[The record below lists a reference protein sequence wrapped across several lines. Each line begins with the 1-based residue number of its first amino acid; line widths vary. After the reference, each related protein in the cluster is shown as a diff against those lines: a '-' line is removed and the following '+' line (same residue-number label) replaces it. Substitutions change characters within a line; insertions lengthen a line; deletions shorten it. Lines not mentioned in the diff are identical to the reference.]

1 MNKVFLVGRLTRD
14 FDLRY
19 GANNTAVART
29 SIAVDRQ
36 FSSQNGEREA
46 DFINIVA
53 FGNRAETM
61 KKYLTKG
68 SQIAI
73 SGRIQTGSYD
83 ASDGRKVYTT
93 DIVIEEFQFLDS
105 KGSRQVENNNTTNV
119 NNIAESVVLT
129 QEELPRIGCSG
140 ITKQLSTAI
149 IKDFTQEENLVDN
162 VLDVEST
169 EEGFNQLLKASI

>member
-105 KGSRQVENNNTTNV
+105 KGSRQVENNNTNV
-119 NNIAESVVLT
+119 NSTNDITPYDFATESPSNNT
-129 QEELPRIGCSG
+129 ETDPF
-140 ITKQLSTAI
+140 
-149 IKDFTQEENLVDN
+149 KDFGDKIEIDDSDLP
-162 VLDVEST
+162 
-169 EEGFNQLLKASI
+169 F

>member
-14 FDLRY
+14 PDLRY
-19 GANNTAVART
+19 GASNNAVMR
-29 SIAVDRQ
+29 SSLAVDRQ
-36 FSSQNGEREA
+36 FTNQNGEREA

-83 ASDGRKVYTT
+83 DKDGKRVYTT
-93 DIVIEEFQFLDS
+93 DVVIDEFQFLDS
-105 KGSRQVENNNTTNV
+105 KGTRNDSTDSSISNDSSLTPYDFSDTTND
-119 NNIAESVVLT
+119 NNDESD
-129 QEELPRIGCSG
+129 PF
-140 ITKQLSTAI
+140 
-149 IKDFTQEENLVDN
+149 KDFGDKIEIDDSDLP
-162 VLDVEST
+162 
-169 EEGFNQLLKASI
+169 F

>member
-14 FDLRY
+14 FDVRY
-19 GANNTAVART
+19 GASNNAVAR
-29 SIAVDRQ
+29 SSLAVDRQ
-36 FSSQNGEREA
+36 FSNQNGEREA

-61 KKYLTKG
+61 KKYLVKG

-93 DIVIEEFQFLDS
+93 DVVIDEFQFLDS
-105 KGSRQVENNNTTNV
+105 RASRQMESTDTNV
-119 NNIAESVVLT
+119 NSNNDVTPYDFATES
-129 QEELPRIGCSG
+129 P
-140 ITKQLSTAI
+140 STNVETDPF
-149 IKDFTQEENLVDN
+149 KDFGDKIEIDDSDLP
-162 VLDVEST
+162 
-169 EEGFNQLLKASI
+169 F

>member
-14 FDLRY
+14 PELRY
-19 GANNTAVART
+19 GASNNAVMRT

-36 FSSQNGEREA
+36 FTNQNGEREA

-68 SQIAI
+68 SQIAV

-83 ASDGRKVYTT
+83 GTDGKRVYTT
-93 DIVIEEFQFLDS
+93 DVIIDEFQFLDTR
-105 KGSRQVENNNTTNV
+105 GSRTQDTGNSSNNTSSEVTPYDFSSENTEV
-119 NNIAESVVLT
+119 ET
-129 QEELPRIGCSG
+129 DPF
-140 ITKQLSTAI
+140 
-149 IKDFTQEENLVDN
+149 KDFGDKIEIDDSDLP
-162 VLDVEST
+162 
-169 EEGFNQLLKASI
+169 F

>member
-14 FDLRY
+14 PDLRY
-19 GANNTAVART
+19 GASNSAVMR
-29 SIAVDRQ
+29 SSLAVDRQ
-36 FSSQNGEREA
+36 FTNQNGEREA

-83 ASDGRKVYTT
+83 DKDGKRIYTT
-93 DIVIEEFQFLDS
+93 DVVVDEFQFLDS
-105 KGSRQVENNNTTNV
+105 KGSRQNDMGDNSNMNSSTNQSSNLTPYDFSNDATNESNTE
-119 NNIAESVVLT
+119 ESD
-129 QEELPRIGCSG
+129 PF
-140 ITKQLSTAI
+140 
-149 IKDFTQEENLVDN
+149 KDFGDKIEIDDSDLP
-162 VLDVEST
+162 
-169 EEGFNQLLKASI
+169 F

>member
-14 FDLRY
+14 PDLRY
-19 GANNTAVART
+19 GANNNAVMRT

-36 FSSQNGEREA
+36 FTNQSGEREA

-68 SQIAI
+68 SQIAV

-83 ASDGRKVYTT
+83 GQDGKKVYTT
-93 DIVIEEFQFLDS
+93 DVIIDEFQFLDS
-105 KGSRQVENNNTTNV
+105 KASRQNDMNAVDNNSNTSELTPYDFSDNSTS
-119 NNIAESVVLT
+119 NNIEESD
-129 QEELPRIGCSG
+129 PF
-140 ITKQLSTAI
+140 
-149 IKDFTQEENLVDN
+149 KDFGDKIEIDDSDLP
-162 VLDVEST
+162 
-169 EEGFNQLLKASI
+169 F

>member
-36 FSSQNGEREA
+36 FSNQNGEREA

-105 KGSRQVENNNTTNV
+105 RASRQMESTETNV
-119 NNIAESVVLT
+119 NSNNDVTPYDFATES
-129 QEELPRIGCSG
+129 P
-140 ITKQLSTAI
+140 STNVETDPF
-149 IKDFTQEENLVDN
+149 KDFGDKIEIDDSDLP
-162 VLDVEST
+162 
-169 EEGFNQLLKASI
+169 F